1 MNARKA
7 AANAGEMAERCS
19 LPQRLHIFASG
30 DERPVMVSTSPAG
43 SLLAFSPRLLV
54 TKLPAGETVQLDL
67 FGGAVAAS
75 AVMSRRR
82 RK

>member
-1 MNARKA
+1 
-7 AANAGEMAERCS
+7 MAEK
-19 LPQRLHIFASG
+19 LHIFASG

-75 AVMSRRR
+75 AVANRRR
-82 RK
+82 GR